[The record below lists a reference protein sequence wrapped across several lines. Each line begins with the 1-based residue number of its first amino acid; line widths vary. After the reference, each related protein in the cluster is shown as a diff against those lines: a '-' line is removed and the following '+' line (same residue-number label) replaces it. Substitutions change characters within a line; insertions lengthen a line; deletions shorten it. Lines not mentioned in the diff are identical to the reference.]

1 MKLKGIKLRKG
12 NKIIIEKSA
21 SSLTTT
27 HSFTMVEERK
37 QPRSTDDLEA
47 GTALIQLLGLGN
59 FVSKLLLTFS
69 AAGEISTTI
78 TTPIRF
84 TFRDSAAQDLV
95 RTSAQVL
102 LRAVERGAEDPNAI
116 IPLMVGLCTLEAWV
130 NFRGPASAIQTLRYE
145 SARWCRL

>member
-1 MKLKGIKLRKG
+1 
-12 NKIIIEKSA
+12 
-21 SSLTTT
+21 
-27 HSFTMVEERK
+27 MVEESK
-37 QPRSTDDLEA
+37 QAEPRSTDDLEV

-59 FVSKLLLTFS
+59 FVSKLLLTYS